1 MTKLIIT
8 ADIHGSYNTWKK
20 FKEVIK
26 PEDTIAIAGDLF
38 DTVYGRRDNNDFQP
52 EKIKKEFLSLPNPKY
67 FVYGNCDQEWIY
79 PGQKYLLRFNFNGK
93 KFLLRH
99 GHIRNSDISDVDI
112 IIEGHSHIGS
122 IKKVDDKVSV
132 NPGSIAFPKNGV
144 ASYAV
149 FEHDEIRLIRI
160 TNNHIQNRLKIK
172 NLKPQV

>member
-1 MTKLIIT
+1 MAKLIIT

-20 FKEVIK
+20 FKEVLK

-38 DTVYGRRDNNDFQP
+38 DTVYGRRDNIDFQP

-79 PGQKYLLRFNFNGK
+79 PGQKYLLKFDFNGK
-93 KFLLRH
+93 KIMLRH
-99 GHIRNSDISDVDI
+99 RHIKNSDISDVDI
-112 IIEGHSHIGS
+112 IIEGHTHACRLEKI
-122 IKKVDDKVSV
+122 DDKIFV

-149 FEHDEIRLIRI
+149 FEDNEIRLIRI
-160 TNNHIQNRLKIK
+160 TNNHILNRLRIK
-172 NLKPQV
+172 NLKPEV